1 MKIFTDIA
9 QVLQQALDAVDAV
22 CADYSMMLDIL
33 AEAAYHEELYA
44 TAEFR
49 ANLFDQDAPFEDYN

>member
-33 AEAAYHEELYA
+33 AEASYHEDLYA
-44 TAEFR
+44 TAEYM
-49 ANLFDQDAPFEDYN
+49 AHLSDQDAPFEDYN